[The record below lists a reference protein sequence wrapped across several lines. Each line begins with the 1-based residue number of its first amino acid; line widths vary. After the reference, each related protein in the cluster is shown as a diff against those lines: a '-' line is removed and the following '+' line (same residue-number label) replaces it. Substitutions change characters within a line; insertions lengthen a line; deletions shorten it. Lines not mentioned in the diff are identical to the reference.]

1 MKDKKSVAYKKT
13 APVPQNMEREL
24 LGNYTRMCLPILNP
38 GVRGEDHGLHDPD
51 GGHGLHV
58 PVSDH
63 VLVSAGVLRNL
74 LVSAAALCG
83 II

>member
-1 MKDKKSVAYKKT
+1 
-13 APVPQNMEREL
+13 MEREL
-24 LGNYTRMCLPILNP
+24 LGNYTRRCLPILNP
-38 GVRGEDHGLHDPD
+38 DVRGEDHGLHDPD

-58 PVSDH
+58 PISDH

>member
-1 MKDKKSVAYKKT
+1 
-13 APVPQNMEREL
+13 MEREL

-58 PVSDH
+58 
-63 VLVSAGVLRNL
+63 LVSAGVLRNL